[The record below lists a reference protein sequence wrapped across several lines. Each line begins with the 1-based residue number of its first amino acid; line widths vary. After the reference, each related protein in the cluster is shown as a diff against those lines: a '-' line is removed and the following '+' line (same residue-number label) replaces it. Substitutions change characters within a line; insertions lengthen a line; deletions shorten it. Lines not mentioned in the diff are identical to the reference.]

1 MRHSLSSLQRLT
13 NSMVTID
20 LQILYFY
27 YILFFSYQMTESEK
41 PGIEKHIKPSGLV
54 LETVALTSVCL
65 SNSRTF
71 INIIINVLEALLI

>member
-1 MRHSLSSLQRLT
+1 
-13 NSMVTID
+13 
-20 LQILYFY
+20 
-27 YILFFSYQMTESEK
+27 MTESEK